1 MITSYDQS
9 DSSPEDIARL
19 AFFAFDSREDAFHA
33 TAEALAR
40 SVRSAFDEGRRARIA
55 LSGGSSPAPAYQAFA
70 NLPLDWSQIDIAL
83 VDDRWVD
90 LVDKGS
96 NEAMIRTTFSKATGV
111 KIFGMKTPH
120 AHPRDGIS
128 ELETIYASLLPFDAI
143 VLGMGPDAH
152 TASWFVGSPQLSA
165 CLSPTAS
172 ATVIDVDAS
181 AAPISGDYPLRMTLT
196 LPPVAQASHV
206 ILLVFGADKRQ
217 VLTDALDMPV
227 TQAPIRAAIE
237 ACEDRLVVFW
247 AD

>member
-1 MITSYDQS
+1 MIIPSDQS
-9 DSSPEDIARL
+9 DNLPEETSHL
-19 AFFAFDSREDAFHA
+19 AFFAFDSRQDACHA
-33 TAEALAR
+33 TAEALAS
-40 SVRSAFDEGRRARIA
+40 SVRTAFDEGRRARIA
-55 LSGGSSPAPAYQAFA
+55 LSGGSSPAPAYRAFA

-96 NEAMIRTTFSKATGV
+96 NEAMIRAAFSNARGV
-111 KIFGMKTPH
+111 TIFGMKTPH
-120 AHPRDGIS
+120 AHPRDGIN
-128 ELETIYASLLPFDAI
+128 ELETVYAPLLPFDAI

-152 TASWFVGSPQLSA
+152 TASWFVGSPQLSV
-165 CLSPTAS
+165 CLSPTTS

-181 AAPISGDYPLRMTLT
+181 AAPISGNYPLRMTLT
-196 LPPVAQASHV
+196 LPPVAQASNV